1 MAETIATPS
10 MWLKLST
17 SLGDYRARG
26 LVKHS
31 SPPLYMPLVDDRAQG
46 RPVRPTRPGAS
57 TSNGAV
63 ETSAT
68 RTMRAMVNK
77 TVENPQDE
85 VTLLKEHA
93 KRLRETKKKIAKD
106 LKNAQR
112 RTRRMQR
119 RAKTL
124 TDEELLSV
132 LRMRAARRD
141 VAEVCREVDQQLQH
155 EPCAENQE
163 NGDSTRPSELH
174 VSCDLEGVSPGAE

>member
-1 MAETIATPS
+1 
-10 MWLKLST
+10 
-17 SLGDYRARG
+17 
-26 LVKHS
+26 
-31 SPPLYMPLVDDRAQG
+31 
-46 RPVRPTRPGAS
+46 
-57 TSNGAV
+57 
-63 ETSAT
+63 
-68 RTMRAMVNK
+68 MRQMV
-77 TVENPQDE
+77 TEQVENPQDE

-141 VAEVCREVDQQLQH
+141 VAEPEGEVNQQLQH
-155 EPCAENQE
+155 EPCAENLE
-163 NGDSTRPSELH
+163 NGASTRPSESH